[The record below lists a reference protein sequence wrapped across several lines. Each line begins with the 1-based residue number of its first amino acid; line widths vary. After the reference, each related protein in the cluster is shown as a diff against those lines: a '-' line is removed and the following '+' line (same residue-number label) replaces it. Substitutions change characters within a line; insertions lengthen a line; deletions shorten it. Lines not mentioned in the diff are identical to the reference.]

1 MVELIKYRLK
11 ATILE
16 PMIALMIIMFSITS
30 AFTVVMMAN
39 NHNNI
44 HQIAR
49 ADASADK
56 VLYHTITEKKYLN
69 EELKIDG
76 LKIEKSVE
84 WFDKT
89 NHLLKI
95 KILVYDNKRKI
106 LTTRQSVI
114 ISDEFNGK

>member
-1 MVELIKYRLK
+1 
-11 ATILE
+11 
-16 PMIALMIIMFSITS
+16 MIALMIIMFSITS
-30 AFTVVMMAN
+30 AFTVVMIAN
-39 NHNNI
+39 SHNNI

-56 VLYHTITEKKYLN
+56 VIYLAITGKKYLN
-69 EELKIDG
+69 EELKLDG
-76 LKIEKSVE
+76 LQIEKSVE

-95 KILVYDNKRKI
+95 KVQVFDNKNKI

-114 ISDEFNGK
+114 ISDELNGK